1 MKIEYTG
8 REPSDRK
15 FDCGVRED
23 NNAEAIEFVVGAEQG
38 ALSLTSFAAYV
49 KVATPLYEYADK
61 QKITFAVDESDDS
74 KIVGRWEIERKTTDH
89 ETVNMNLE
97 FENAESEVVWQTYVV
112 QLHFHRTVKADEA
125 VANNY
130 PTVLQ
135 DLEHRVGELEEH
147 GGGGGTGDVT
157 HEELEQAIAEVNA
170 SIAEVEGGIPTALS
184 QLTQDSKHRTV
195 TDTEKATYAAK
206 SDFSGSYDDLTD
218 KPTIPTTAEDV
229 NAVPTTRT
237 INDKALSGNIT
248 LSAQDVGALAD
259 STKYGASFE
268 FIVDTTTFIL
278 TARLKDQDG
287 NVLGTAQTVDL
298 PLESVVVDGSY
309 DSATREVVL
318 TLQSGS
324 KIRFSVADL
333 VSGLQSQ
340 INAQNKL
347 NADLVDDTNSTHKF
361 VTAQNIIDWNNKQS
375 PLTFDTT
382 PTTGSVNPV
391 TSGGIKTAM
400 ENATPQILDY
410 STT

>member
-23 NNAEAIEFVVGAEQG
+23 NNAEAIEFVVGAVQG

-61 QKITFAVDESDDS
+61 QKITFAVDENDNS

-125 VANNY
+125 VENSY

-135 DLEHRVGELEEH
+135 DLEHRVSELEEH
-147 GGGGGTGDVT
+147 GGGGTGDVT

-170 SIAEVEGGIPTALS
+170 SIAEVEGDIPTALLE
-184 QLTQDSKHRTV
+184 LTQDSEHRTV

-206 SDFSGSYDDLTD
+206 SDFSGSYNDLTD

-237 INDKALSGNIT
+237 INGKALSGNIT
-248 LSAQDVGALAD
+248 LTAQDVGALAD

-268 FIVDTTTFIL
+268 FSVNPTTFIL

-333 VSGLQSQ
+333 VSGLQTQ
-340 INAQNKL
+340 ITTQNKL
-347 NADLVDDTNSTHKF
+347 NADLVDDTNSAHKF
-361 VTAQNIIDWNNKQS
+361 VTAQDITDWNNKQS
-375 PLTFDTT
+375 PLTFDTS
-382 PTTGSVNPV
+382 PTTGSTNPV

-400 ENATPQILDY
+400 DNATPQILDY

>member
-38 ALSLTSFAAYV
+38 ELSLTSFAAYV

-97 FENAESEVVWQTYVV
+97 FENAESEVVWQTYVA

-135 DLEHRVGELEEH
+135 DLEHRVSELEEH
-147 GGGGGTGDVT
+147 GGGGTGDVT

-170 SIAEVEGGIPTALS
+170 SIAEVEGDIPTALS
-184 QLTQDSKHRTV
+184 ELTQDSQHRTV
-195 TDTEKATYAAK
+195 TNTEKATWNNK
-206 SDFSGSYDDLTD
+206 SDFSGSYNDLTD
-218 KPTIPTTAEDV
+218 KPTIPTTAEDL

-237 INDKALSGNIT
+237 INGKALSGDIT

-268 FIVDTTTFIL
+268 FSVNPTTFVL

-287 NVLGTAQTVDL
+287 NVLGQAQTVDL
-298 PLESVVVDGSY
+298 PLESVVVNGAY
-309 DSATREVVL
+309 NSATRKVVL
-318 TLQSGS
+318 TLQNGS
-324 KIRFSVADL
+324 TIEFSVADL
-333 VSGLQSQ
+333 VSGLQTQ
-340 INAQNKL
+340 ITAKNKL

-400 ENATPQILDY
+400 DNATPQILDY